1 MNLAHHDHARWGATD
16 RIGAANLITPASR
29 LAALSLVNT
38 GQVYSLGRQISAAS
52 PFLAPNQTPFVLS
65 TAATWRNTIK
75 VRRNLGAENDAGSNL
90 ERIEMNVHVGTHI
103 DALGHFSIG
112 DELYGGR
119 DAFEAVGD
127 HGLVDLGIE
136 NCPPIIA
143 QGVCLDLSG
152 LDGGPHLDAGRAIT
166 ADDLARTADA
176 AGVEIGAGDVV
187 CLHSGWGRYYVT
199 DNAKYCSGEPG
210 IDESAARWL
219 TGKDVIAIAADCMA
233 VEVLP
238 NPQHPKLIMPVHQHC
253 LVESGVYLIENLFM
267 DELVRD
273 GITRFCFILLPVPFK
288 GATGSPAQPIAMV

>member
-1 MNLAHHDHARWGATD
+1 MTLAHHTHARWGADD
-16 RIGAANLITPASR
+16 RIGAANLITPESR
-29 LAALSLVNT
+29 LAALSLVTT

-75 VRRNLGAENDAGSNL
+75 MRRNLGAENDAGSNL

-119 DAFEAVGD
+119 NAFDSVSD

-152 LDGGPHLDAGRAIT
+152 LDGGPHLEAGRAPSGVDEPRRPPMT
-166 ADDLARTADA
+166 WPGQPMPRALKSAPAMWCACTA
-176 AGVEIGAGDVV
+176 AGAGIM
-187 CLHSGWGRYYVT
+187 SPT
-199 DNAKYCSGEPG
+199 MPG
-210 IDESAARWL
+210 TA
-219 TGKDVIAIAADCMA
+219 
-233 VEVLP
+233 
-238 NPQHPKLIMPVHQHC
+238 PVNR
-253 LVESGVYLIENLFM
+253 VSKKA
-267 DELVRD
+267 
-273 GITRFCFILLPVPFK
+273 P
-288 GATGSPAQPIAMV
+288 PAG

>member
-1 MNLAHHDHARWGATD
+1 MNLAQHDHARWGAAD
-16 RIGAANLITPASR
+16 RIGAANLITPESR
-29 LAALSLVNT
+29 LAALSLVANGT
-38 GQVYSLGRQISAAS
+38 VYALGRQISAAS

-65 TAATWRNTIK
+65 TAATWRNTIRH
-75 VRRNLGAENDAGSNL
+75 RRNLGAENDAGSNL

-119 DAFEAVGD
+119 DAFAAVGD

-143 QGVCLDLSG
+143 RGVCLDLSG
-152 LDGGPHLDAGRAIT
+152 LDGGSHLEAGRAIT

-176 AGVEIGAGDVV
+176 AGVEIRAGDVV

-210 IDESAARWL
+210 IDEDAARWL
-219 TGKDVIAIAADCMA
+219 TQRDVVAIAADSMA

-238 NPQHPKLIMPVHQHC
+238 NPRHPTLMMPVHQHC
-253 LVESGVYLIENLFM
+253 LTESGVYLIENLFT

-273 GITRFCFILLPVPFK
+273 GVARFCFILLPVPFK